1 MSVVSPM
8 LRAKSSVRSKIGR
21 RISSYPY
28 ESNTSRAIR
37 STRRHFYPSAGR
49 MSCTPR
55 TARIVM
61 WTAFPRALASREEN
75 GERNGEAGEDTRSEL
90 VVAGDRRG
98 LLRRRLGE
106 QHPVDDLVPQS
117 VDGPRAVVLVGQ
129 SRTSGLYR
137 VPCPGL
143 AHAVSVPRPAVIARC
158 LGSRS
163 SMRYRSAAERRIIG
177 MTGARGSGPGA

>member
-1 MSVVSPM
+1 M
-8 LRAKSSVRSKIGR
+8 IR
-21 RISSYPY
+21 RPP
-28 ESNTSRAIR
+28 R
-37 STRRHFYPSAGR
+37 STLFPYTTLFRSA
-49 MSCTPR
+49 
-55 TARIVM
+55 VED
-61 WTAFPRALASREEN
+61 REQVPD
-75 GERNGEAGEDTRSEL
+75 RLL
-90 VVAGDRRG
+90 VSAT
-98 LLRRRLGE
+98 RRRLGE

-117 VDGPRAVVLVGQ
+117 VVGQRAVVLVGQ

-163 SMRYRSAAERRIIG
+163 SMQSRSAAERRIIG

>member
-1 MSVVSPM
+1 
-8 LRAKSSVRSKIGR
+8 
-21 RISSYPY
+21 
-28 ESNTSRAIR
+28 
-37 STRRHFYPSAGR
+37 

-143 AHAVSVPRPAVIARC
+143 AHAVSVPRPGSSRDRKSTRLNSSHGYISYAVFC
-158 LGSRS
+158 LKKKKKH
-163 SMRYRSAAERRIIG
+163 YREHTTSKAA
-177 MTGARGSGPGA
+177 

>member
-1 MSVVSPM
+1 
-8 LRAKSSVRSKIGR
+8 
-21 RISSYPY
+21 
-28 ESNTSRAIR
+28 
-37 STRRHFYPSAGR
+37 

-61 WTAFPRALASREEN
+61 WTPFPRALASREEN

-117 VDGPRAVVLVGQ
+117 VVGPRAVVLVGQ
-129 SRTSGLYR
+129 SRTSARYR
-137 VPCPGL
+137 VPRPGL
-143 AHAVSVPRPAVIARC
+143 AHAVSVPRT
-158 LGSRS
+158 GSSRGAS
-163 SMRYRSAAERRIIG
+163 VVVLQRDIVPRRAADHSDV
-177 MTGARGSGPGA
+177 TGARAKSDPDGERRFNPESS